1 MRRFAVDT
9 TVSVDK
15 SIAEIRALVLGYGG
29 TAFAQAEGSSKYGVQ
44 FGMKE
49 RFVKF
54 ILPLP
59 DRNDKRY
66 LRDGRGSVRRQ
77 DRRLAHWEQDCRSR
91 YRALALAIKA
101 KLEAVETGITTF
113 EEEFYA
119 HILLPGGQTV
129 YEMTRQNVALAYQSG
144 STPKALMAGVD

>member
-1 MRRFAVDT
+1 MRRFASDT
-9 TVSVDK
+9 SVSVDS
-15 SIAEIRALVLGYGG
+15 SIAEIRGLVLRYGG
-29 TAFAQAEGSSKYGVQ
+29 KAFGQAEGDSKFGVQ
-44 FGMKE
+44 FAMKE

-59 DRNDKRY
+59 NREDKKY
-66 LRDGRGSVRRQ
+66 LRDGRGTARGPEW
-77 DRRLAHWEQDCRSR
+77 RLAKWEQDCRSR

-119 HILLPGGQTV
+119 HILLPNGQTV
-129 YEMTRQNVALAYQSG
+129 YDLTKKNVAMAYASG
-144 STPKALMAGVD
+144 QTPKMLMAGVE

>member
-1 MRRFAVDT
+1 MRRFAVGT

-15 SIAEIRALVLGYGG
+15 SIGEIRSMVMRYGG
-29 TAFAQAEGSSKYGVQ
+29 TTFGQAEGSSKFGIQ

-59 DRNDKRY
+59 NRDDKRY
-66 LRDGRGSVRRQ
+66 ARDGRGAVRNQ
-77 DRRLAHWEQDCRSR
+77 DWRFAKWEQDCRSR

-129 YEMTRQNVALAYQSG
+129 YELTREKVNLAYKSG
-144 STPKALMAGVD
+144 ETPKMLMAGVE